1 MASEALVRIT
11 SMPLLSIA
19 RIVFGLISLLILG
32 LAAWLVARWWEGD
45 ATLTAE
51 GVVVVAR
58 QPWMLIAG
66 LMFALWSVLGR
77 QVVLVLLSSRDT
89 RPGRP
94 GRGEGR
100 HVPGLRGER
109 LYVEQ
114 QGPADAP
121 AVIFTHGWGLDST
134 IWHEARRDLE
144 SGMQV
149 ITWDLPGLG
158 RSTLRG
164 TLTLAHLAQSLKCV
178 MALAGDRPVVLVG
191 HSIGGMTLQTLVRD
205 EPGFVETR
213 VAGLVLLN
221 TTYTNPLR
229 TMILSPLMRTL
240 QRPVLIPVMHL
251 VRWLQPLIWLIGW
264 QSYLS
269 GSAHMAQRLGFGP
282 DVTRSQLDHTTLLVT
297 RNAPGV
303 QARGNLAMFRWHAD
317 DAVSK
322 VDVPTLVVC
331 GDRDIVTL
339 PSAGVHIAAVADG
352 EAVVVERANHMGPVE
367 QASCY
372 NRIIGDFIR
381 KVCAPGCRPATGTDP
396 NMAGSVTARRD
407 PLLTGSLV
415 ADPLPKNDLE
425 P

>member
-1 MASEALVRIT
+1 
-11 SMPLLSIA
+11 MPLPSIA
-19 RIVFGLISLLILG
+19 RVVFGLISLVVLG
-32 LAAWLVARWWEGD
+32 LAVWLVARWWQGD
-45 ATLTAE
+45 PTLTAE
-51 GVVVVAR
+51 GAVVLAR
-58 QPWMLIAG
+58 EPWMLIAG
-66 LMFALWSVLGR
+66 LMLAFWSVLGR
-77 QVVLVLLSSRDT
+77 HVVLMLLSSRDT

-94 GRGEGR
+94 ERGEGR

-134 IWHEARRDLE
+134 IWHEARRELE
-144 SGMQV
+144 GMQV

-164 TLTLAHLAQSLKCV
+164 TLTLAHFAQSLKCV
-178 MALAGDRPVVLVG
+178 MTLAGDRPVVLVG
-191 HSIGGMTLQTLVRD
+191 HSIGGMILQTLVRD
-205 EPGFVETR
+205 DPGFVEMR

-229 TMILSPLMRTL
+229 TMILSPLMRAL

-264 QSYLS
+264 QNYLS

-317 DAVSK
+317 DVVSK

-339 PSAGVHIAAVADG
+339 PSAGMHIAAVADG
-352 EAVVVERANHMGPVE
+352 EAMVVERANHMGPLE
-367 QASCY
+367 QASRY
-372 NRIIGDFIR
+372 NREIGTFVR
-381 KVCAPGCRPATGTDP
+381 KVCAPASRSAIGAGRDA
-396 NMAGSVTARRD
+396 AGSVTARRD

-415 ADPLPKNDLE
+415 ADPLPKNELE